1 MSESSGK
8 PKKASPTNPLVIN
21 NNILTY
27 DMLSVDDRDS
37 MALAAAS
44 TTDPR
49 QSDLVALASTFLLPG
64 ERRHLC

>member
-1 MSESSGK
+1 M
-8 PKKASPTNPLVIN
+8 IN

-27 DMLSVDDRDS
+27 DMLSVGDRDS